1 MNILRQ
7 MPRPSS
13 NLLQCGTVMNV
24 FAVMIAM
31 TANAVAAP
39 KPEEVKADAIPAIWQ
54 KVSPQQRLTAIR
66 IAELD
71 ALRLLAERVY
81 GVQLTEESTVRDLA
95 KADDTVKTA
104 VQQVLK
110 GVTTKEGPTYFD
122 DGRLEVVRA
131 VKLSKV
137 IEVVRE
143 TFKSSQGREIKLSH
157 EVETRGETE
166 LIDALGN
173 AALPGSDGHKKILA
187 KRAAELDGYRKL
199 AERTLGVQVSSNS
212 TIKNMAVASDEIRAA
227 LTGLLKSAE
236 VTRIVYLP
244 DQSSEVTM
252 KLAIGPLVKI
262 LKKQIEASGK
272 STEISITA
280 SQQAIEEIGR
290 GAPAA
295 AEAPASGGEPAAAA
309 VITTVEVQN
318 VIDAALKGE

>member
-1 MNILRQ
+1 MTLKF
-7 MPRPSS
+7 S
-13 NLLQCGTVMNV
+13 L
-24 FAVMIAM
+24 AM
-31 TANAVAAP
+31 LAISASALAAP
-39 KPEEVKADAIPAIWQ
+39 KSEEVKAGAMPTIWQ
-54 KVSPQQRLTAIR
+54 KVSAQQRLTAIR

-81 GVQLTEESTVRDLA
+81 GVQLTEESSVRDLA

-252 KLAIGPLVKI
+252 KLAIGPLMNI
-262 LKKQIEASGK
+262 LKKQIESSGK

-280 SQQAIEEIGR
+280 SQQVIEEIGR

-295 AEAPASGGEPAAAA
+295 APASGGEPAAAA
-309 VITTVEVQN
+309 VITIVEVQN
-318 VIDAALKGE
+318 VIGAALKGE

>member
-1 MNILRQ
+1 MKGR
-7 MPRPSS
+7 RPIQHPSTKG
-13 NLLQCGTVMNV
+13 LQRCTVTNV
-24 FAVMIAM
+24 LAVLVAM
-31 TANAVAAP
+31 AASAIAAP
-39 KPEEVKADAIPAIWQ
+39 KPEEAKADALPAMWQ
-54 KVSPQQRLTAIR
+54 KVPPQQRLTAIR

-157 EVETRGETE
+157 EVEIRGETE

-272 STEISITA
+272 STEISITT
-280 SQQAIEEIGR
+280 SQQAIEETGR
-290 GAPAA
+290 GAPAV
-295 AEAPASGGEPAAAA
+295 AESTASAGEPAAAA

>member
-1 MNILRQ
+1 MMSVLAA
-7 MPRPSS
+7 
-13 NLLQCGTVMNV
+13 L
-24 FAVMIAM
+24 IAM
-31 TANAVAAP
+31 TADVVAAP
-39 KPEEVKADAIPAIWQ
+39 KPEEVKPGALPAIWQ

-95 KADDTVKTA
+95 TADDTVKTA
-104 VQQVLK
+104 VQQVLS
-110 GVTTKEGPTYFD
+110 GVTTKEGPTYYE

-199 AERTLGVQVSSNS
+199 AERALGVQVSSNS
-212 TIKNMAVASDEIRAA
+212 TIKNMAVASDEIRTA

-262 LKKQIEASGK
+262 LKKQIAASGK

-280 SQQAIEEIGR
+280 SQQAIEETGR

-295 AEAPASGGEPAAAA
+295 AESPASGGEPAAAA

>member
-1 MNILRQ
+1 MMSFL
-7 MPRPSS
+7 
-13 NLLQCGTVMNV
+13 
-24 FAVMIAM
+24 AVLIAM
-31 TANAVAAP
+31 TATAVAAP
-39 KPEEVKADAIPAIWQ
+39 KPEEIKADALPAIWQ
-54 KVSPQQRLTAIR
+54 TESPQQRLTAIR

-81 GVQLTEESTVRDLA
+81 GVQINEESTVRDLA
-95 KADDTVKTA
+95 NADDTVKSA

-110 GVTTKEGPTYFD
+110 GVVTKEGPTYFE

-157 EVETRGETE
+157 EVELRAETE
-166 LIDALGN
+166 IIDSLGN
-173 AALPGSDGHKKILA
+173 AALPGSDGHRKILA
-187 KRAAELDGYRKL
+187 KRAAELDGYRRL
-199 AERTLGVQVSSNS
+199 AERTLGVQVSSNT
-212 TIKNMAVASDEIRAA
+212 TIKNLAVASDEIKTA
-227 LTGLLKSAE
+227 LAGLLKSAK

-252 KLAIGPLVKI
+252 KLALGPFIRTV
-262 LKKQIEASGK
+262 KKQIEASGRT
-272 STEISITA
+272 TEINSTA
-280 SQQAIEEIGR
+280 FQQTVEEVGR

-295 AEAPASGGEPAAAA
+295 KPTTAADTEPAAPTI
-309 VITTVEVQN
+309 ITTVDVQI